1 MFKKYKA
8 NKIYYQSTIVLAG
21 PVVISQLG
29 HTLVQTLDTVVIG
42 HYAGTISLAAVS
54 LVHSVFMVVLVIGL
68 GVAYGLTPLIA
79 QENGKSNFKEC
90 AKLLSN
96 SLWLN
101 VGAAIFLFLA
111 VYYGSMFAMQHADQD
126 PQVVETAKPYLLILS
141 LSIAFNDLS
150 NFQAVCRRA
159 GLYKTSHVYNDM
171 GKCAQRNH
179 CNNSGKGNVWD

>member
-1 MFKKYKA
+1 MLKKYKS
-8 NKIYYQSTIVLAG
+8 NKIYYQSTITLAG

-29 HTLVQTLDTVVIG
+29 HTLVQTFDTIIIG

-101 VGAAIFLFLA
+101 VAAAVFLFLI

-126 PQVVETAKPYLLILS
+126 PQVVATAKPYLHI
-141 LSIAFNDLS
+141 
-150 NFQAVCRRA
+150 
-159 GLYKTSHVYNDM
+159 
-171 GKCAQRNH
+171 
-179 CNNSGKGNVWD
+179 